1 MLKLGELLI
10 VELSAVSNT
19 SLHSVGYYIAKVH
32 STLFVLRKYTVND
45 TQHGHGENSM
55 TFESVFKNSLY
66 FHKVSNPERL
76 VGDKGIYLSNV
87 NQHNTHPTHT
97 VHLQQIKH
105 KDWARHLNIM
115 AKNTYCFYNSNGF
128 NIQIL

>member
-19 SLHSVGYYIAKVH
+19 SLDSVGYYIAKVH
-32 STLFVLRKYTVND
+32 SKLFVLRKYTVND

-55 TFESVFKNSLY
+55 AFESVFKNSLY

-76 VGDKGIYLSNV
+76 VGD
-87 NQHNTHPTHT
+87 
-97 VHLQQIKH
+97 QIGN
-105 KDWARHLNIM
+105 L
-115 AKNTYCFYNSNGF
+115 FV
-128 NIQIL
+128 